1 MKDFYMIRHSVSDNI
16 LHLTCFHYFFVPKL
30 GRSTI
35 KKMGKVM
42 KFIFNDN
49 SDIQQQFVG
58 KTGIKD
64 LQRNARLN
72 LNCHIMSA
80 TILKAYLSLLY

>member
-1 MKDFYMIRHSVSDNI
+1 
-16 LHLTCFHYFFVPKL
+16 
-30 GRSTI
+30 
-35 KKMGKVM
+35 MGKVM

-64 LQRNARLN
+64 LQRNARSS

-80 TILKAYLSLLY
+80 TILKA

>member
-1 MKDFYMIRHSVSDNI
+1 
-16 LHLTCFHYFFVPKL
+16 
-30 GRSTI
+30 
-35 KKMGKVM
+35 MGKVM

>member
-1 MKDFYMIRHSVSDNI
+1 
-16 LHLTCFHYFFVPKL
+16 
-30 GRSTI
+30 
-35 KKMGKVM
+35 MGKVM

-64 LQRNARLN
+64 LQRNARFS

-80 TILKAYLSLLY
+80 KVLKAYLRLLYHKKVEGKMYRNMQCR

>member
-1 MKDFYMIRHSVSDNI
+1 
-16 LHLTCFHYFFVPKL
+16 
-30 GRSTI
+30 
-35 KKMGKVM
+35 MGKVM

-80 TILKAYLSLLY
+80 TILKAYLRLLYKKGK